1 MTMEHDETPLPDL
14 HEKIDS
20 AVGHLTVIAQR
31 LRRLAPGAQNPDE
44 LVGDAERLEEAMLLI
59 AGLQQVIAW
68 EPGEGFAPLRSAE
81 GTAEQLRAMASIGP
95 RPPAAVQLLVRAAEM
110 VAAPPMIF
118 GGADATQAIAVA
130 RQELAE
136 SAERL
141 LQAHRRIGLA
151 P

>member
-1 MTMEHDETPLPDL
+1 MENDETPLPDL

-20 AVGHLTVIAQR
+20 TVGHLTMIAQR

-68 EPGEGFAPLRSAE
+68 EPGEGSAPPKSGE
-81 GTAEQLRAMASIGP
+81 GVAEQLRKMADIGP
-95 RPPAAVQLLVRAAEM
+95 RPPAVTLLLRRAADLA
-110 VAAPPMIF
+110 VSPPVIF
-118 GGADATQAIAVA
+118 GGANATQVIVTA

-136 SAERL
+136 AAERL
-141 LQAHRRIGLA
+141 LQAHRRIGQAL
-151 P
+151 